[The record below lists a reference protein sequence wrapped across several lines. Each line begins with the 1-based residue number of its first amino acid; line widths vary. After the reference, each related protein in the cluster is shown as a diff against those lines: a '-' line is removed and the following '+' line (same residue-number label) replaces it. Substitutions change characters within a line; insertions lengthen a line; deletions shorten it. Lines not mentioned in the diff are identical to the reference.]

1 MVINGYRAQYTIAE
15 LHSTTANS
23 VTPTPPTEIISSL
36 FDAGPWPI
44 LRIGLHA
51 AFFLI
56 VFLILRLLFKLR
68 GQTDLRHLAK
78 PKHWLQVP
86 MIGLILLFV
95 GVLGYQATWQLTGL
109 LRPKFVNFM
118 QSHDR
123 RQFNP
128 AHRIQRGRIA
138 DQRGVVLAYSQDYR
152 GKVYRRYPYGSAFA
166 HVVGYSDPRFGA
178 AGMESAA
185 SVHLNGGA
193 PTDLTA
199 WTELGRQ
206 LLTQDKRPQGQD
218 LILTLDAD
226 LQLMAYERLGE
237 QHGAVVLLRP
247 SDGAIRV
254 MVSTPSY
261 DPNRISASLFQSPRD
276 GAPLL
281 NRATQGQYPPG
292 STFKVVLA
300 AQALNAGFR
309 GTLHCPADGYATS
322 SRYRKIRDHEY
333 YSARRSGQ
341 TWKGH
346 GRLSLDTALAKSS
359 NVFFAQL
366 GVGYGHDAFY
376 ETMQRFLFNQDIV
389 LYETPYGTTTMTTGR
404 IPRIADSDQYGLA
417 QLSMGQGRMLA
428 TPAHMAL
435 IAAAVANQGVAMR
448 PRLVRDDPPIV
459 LARFMSATDARQL
472 AKMMRRVVTDGTG
485 RGINVEELSI
495 AGKTGTAQNPQGKPH
510 SWFIGFAPA
519 DHPALAVAVL
529 VEHGGYG
536 STNAA
541 PMARDLLLKA
551 QELGLMN

>member
-1 MVINGYRAQYTIAE
+1 M
-15 LHSTTANS
+15 
-23 VTPTPPTEIISSL
+23 TPTPPTEIISSL

-51 AFFLI
+51 AFFVI

-68 GQTDLRHLAK
+68 GQTELRHLAK
-78 PKHWLQVP
+78 PKPWFRLPVT
-86 MIGLILLFV
+86 GLILLFAS
-95 GVLGYQATWQLTGL
+95 VLTYQATWHLTGL
-109 LRPKFVNFM
+109 LRPQFVNFM

-138 DQRGVVLAYSQDYR
+138 DQRGVVLAYSQEYQD
-152 GKVYRRYPYGSAFA
+152 KVYRRYPYGPAFA

-178 AGMESAA
+178 AGMESVA

-193 PTDLTA
+193 PADLDA
-199 WTELGRQ
+199 WSALGRQ
-206 LLTQDKRPQGQD
+206 LLTQDKRPRGQD

-226 LQLMAYERLGE
+226 LQMLAFERLGTK
-237 QHGAVVLLRP
+237 HGAIVLIRP
-247 SDGAIRV
+247 NDGAIRV
-254 MVSTPSY
+254 LASTPSY
-261 DPNRISASLFQSPRD
+261 DPNRIGASLFRGPQP

-300 AQALNAGFR
+300 AQALSAGFR

-322 SRYRKIRDHEY
+322 SHYRKIRDHEY
-333 YSARRSGQ
+333 YSARRSGK

-346 GRLSLDTALAKSS
+346 GHLDLGTALAKSS

-376 ETMQRFLFNQDIV
+376 DTLQRFLFNRDIV
-389 LYETPYGTTTMTTGR
+389 LYETPYGTTTMATGK
-404 IPRIADSDQYGLA
+404 IPRIANSDQYGLS

-435 IAAAVANQGVAMR
+435 ITAAVANRGVAMR
-448 PRLVRDDPPIV
+448 PRLVRDDPPAV
-459 LARFMSATDARQL
+459 LARVMSAANAERL
-472 AKMMRRVVTDGTG
+472 AGMMRRVVTDGTG
-485 RGINVEELSI
+485 RGIDVEELAI

-519 DHPALAVAVL
+519 GNPALAVAVM

-536 STNAA
+536 STTAA
-541 PMARDLLLKA
+541 PIARDLLLKA
-551 QELGLMN
+551 QELGLIH